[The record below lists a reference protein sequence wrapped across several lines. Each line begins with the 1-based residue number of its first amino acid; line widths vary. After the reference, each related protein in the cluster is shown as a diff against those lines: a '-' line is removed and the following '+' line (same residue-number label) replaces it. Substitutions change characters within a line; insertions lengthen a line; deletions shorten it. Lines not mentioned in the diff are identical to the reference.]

1 MLSSGDYTIYSPGA
15 GQMPVAAAKS
25 RGTNK
30 LWIVIIHQMRLF
42 VKSRSADFL
51 QSADFQ
57 RNFMVYD

>member
-1 MLSSGDYTIYSPGA
+1 MLSSGDYKIYSTGA
-15 GQMPVAAAKS
+15 DKMPVAAAQS

-30 LWIVIIHQMRLF
+30 LWIVIIHHMRLF

-51 QSADFQ
+51 QSADLK